1 MNVMKFGGTS
11 LGSPELMTK
20 CAELIEREINLTGEN
35 PLVIVSAIGGT
46 PSQPKVTDLLLLAAE
61 NAVKGEWEPYFRAI
75 EDRHHEILEG
85 LGLPGEISDNML
97 SELEDLLRGI
107 QIVREAT
114 PRLYDFAVSFGERI
128 CAKCFT
134 ALLRKRGHK
143 QAEAVNSYDL
153 GLVTDSRFMNASPLL
168 ESYDRI
174 REFYRQYDGKLLVV
188 TGFIAKDKLGEF
200 TTIGRSGSDF
210 SAAIFGSAIGAKEIQ
225 VWKDVPGVLTA
236 DPSLIPHAR
245 PLERLSF
252 SEASELAYYGAEVLH
267 PATLVPAIQHGIPV
281 RVLYTFNPVVAY
293 TNGFAWNHDVVTFC
307 VVLSFWLFACTD
319 IRQGPHP
326 WRLASMGALLTFA
339 TCMRVTTVLAGA
351 VFLAAI
357 AITAGGSIRNRVRTA
372 LPFIIAGI
380 LTLLWPLW
388 TVMRAPRAAW
398 LNLVR
403 IPALY
408 GRWLHE
414 LGLAYDKVSLTIDCL
429 ATPGYLSVL
438 VLTGCLVA
446 VVLMR
451 RSRLGGAMRRNL
463 FVASALAAVFCLI
476 AFIPPTMWHQYW
488 AVPVPF
494 LVIVCAYPIAALRQ
508 AADEAGGRRSFRVA
522 CGLVV
527 VAATV
532 AVVANLNVLRRL
544 PAVLVPE
551 RWAPVALHDVATDVA
566 RKTAGHGR
574 VLTLG
579 PLYALEGGCDIYPAL
594 ASGSIIYRV
603 ADAMS
608 AEDRRITHTV
618 GLGTLG
624 ALLDQSPP
632 SAVIL
637 GVEPSH
643 FSHLEEPLFRAVGP
657 GWLCEVHEYGIEVY
671 FRP

>member
-1 MNVMKFGGTS
+1 MMTPAKPKRDEPYTAERVAQACAAMLVVILAAVILANSMMKS
-11 LGSPELMTK
+11 
-20 CAELIEREINLTGEN
+20 
-35 PLVIVSAIGGT
+35 VSRDEHMYCSAGVLLEQGRSIYRDFAY
-46 PSQPKVTDLLLLAAE
+46 PSQLPYHPLLLRI
-61 NAVKGEWEPYFRAI
+61 VYGV
-75 EDRHHEILEG
+75 
-85 LGLPGEISDNML
+85 LP
-97 SELEDLLRGI
+97 
-107 QIVREAT
+107 T
-114 PRLYDFAVSFGERI
+114 
-128 CAKCFT
+128 
-134 ALLRKRGHK
+134 
-143 QAEAVNSYDL
+143 
-153 GLVTDSRFMNASPLL
+153 SR
-168 ESYDRI
+168 Y
-174 REFYRQYDGKLLVV
+174 LLVGRLV
-188 TGFIAKDKLGEF
+188 SVLCNLGVVALILAIYRRAFGANKQTGRWLGW
-200 TTIGRSGSDF
+200 
-210 SAAIFGSAIGAKEIQ
+210 AA
-225 VWKDVPGVLTA
+225 V
-236 DPSLIPHAR
+236 
-245 PLERLSF
+245 
-252 SEASELAYYGAEVLH
+252 
-267 PATLVPAIQHGIPV
+267 
-281 RVLYTFNPVVAY
+281 VLYTFNPVVAY